1 MKAEPSASGEM
12 KWEAEADRYI
22 LANHALRI
30 TYPDKVLH
38 GIRVGT
44 TTRQAFAADSPSA
57 SSSSVA
63 AASDPDPLRDLAVE
77 WAHAESRI
85 AVVISTVAMEM
96 ETELGDGENGED
108 ENEQR
113 STNHHHCKDGR
124 DGSHGTNY
132 ELTKHDEA

>member
-1 MKAEPSASGEM
+1 M

-57 SSSSVA
+57 SSSSAA
-63 AASDPDPLRDLAVE
+63 AASDPDPLRDHTLE
-77 WAHAESRI
+77 WADAESRI
-85 AVVISTVAMEM
+85 AVVVSTVVMEIVA
-96 ETELGDGENGED
+96 ELWDGENGED
-108 ENEQR
+108 EDEQG
-113 STNHHHCKDGR
+113 STSHHHCK
-124 DGSHGTNY
+124 Y
-132 ELTKHDEA
+132 